1 MILFLQDWSRYPGSK
16 PNYDTKNES
25 YLKLAGTYYAM
36 GIKNYAFMLALHD
49 QSLKDVDP
57 FSPLLTELEMI
68 KIAIVSNVPS
78 EPSPEVLATPT
89 MPLPLVIVYVVV
101 DISLNVTV

>member
-1 MILFLQDWSRYPGSK
+1 MVLYLEDWSRYPGSK

-36 GIKNYAFMLALHD
+36 GVKNYAFMLALHD

-57 FSPLLTELEMI
+57 FSPFLTELEMV
-68 KIAIVSNVPS
+68 KIATN
-78 EPSPEVLATPT
+78 
-89 MPLPLVIVYVVV
+89 
-101 DISLNVTV
+101 